1 MYCLYGF
8 SSKPRTESSN
18 LRIPTIWSDLTVHL
32 LVADVLQAF
41 PHPLHLVA
49 QLVLLLQRV
58 HPLFQVH
65 LITHNLEV
73 AVKVEEI
80 GKGCWIFNI
89 YLKVKLMFL
98 MVEKGS
104 SKMF

>member
-18 LRIPTIWSDLTVHL
+18 LRIPTIWFDLTVHL

-73 AVKVEEI
+73 ALKVEEI
-80 GKGCWIFNI
+80 GKGYSFQIDVSNDGKRQVA
-89 YLKVKLMFL
+89 KVLN
-98 MVEKGS
+98 
-104 SKMF
+104 